1 MRQLRD
7 EFIVLG
13 RGRPES
19 DALFRTTQE
28 RFQSP
33 VKKANSLKTEAKVLI
48 DDALDVGLTDSA
60 VELDAV
66 GRMLRDV
73 EWEADASINESKM
86 NLGMFGGPG
95 GNSAKEVDLRPPL
108 FSGELSELDF
118 YTFKAEF
125 EEYAS
130 VKSLTRS
137 LWKNINCKKNFTF
150 LR

>member
-66 GRMLRDV
+66 GRM
-73 EWEADASINESKM
+73 W
-86 NLGMFGGPG
+86 
-95 GNSAKEVDLRPPL
+95 
-108 FSGELSELDF
+108 SGRLMLQS
-118 YTFKAEF
+118 TNP
-125 EEYAS
+125 
-130 VKSLTRS
+130 R
-137 LWKNINCKKNFTF
+137 
-150 LR
+150 